1 MFFNPS
7 RLEVAYCIVSF
18 LLDFEDTMLKLKSA
32 DQPHSGLGSFISSS
46 KLTGYCLTLIIL
58 ILVNLVDES
67 DGGGTG
73 GQDQLDLP
81 SVAAH
86 SSLIHRF
93 PQKIRHVRGKY
104 KHKEEV
110 VKKIEHDHPCK
121 LTEAAVKI
129 TFPGMKD
136 QVLVSFLGY
145 KEPNLV
151 PVLRCKGLCGNE
163 ALSPVACVPTKL
175 RYRKVKMQIKTQY
188 LGHESKEK
196 YRELVLEEHEECGCR
211 CLNVRPEHC
220 MEPSLFNNETCSCK
234 CDTSLYNRDQIRCE
248 TFNDRTWDPVTCT
261 CRHIEE
267 GRLLDGP
274 KQGDDARKAAEA
286 AGINPGDGQYHDHRH
301 HHKKSSRPGHDVDPA
316 VVSWVGEDEL
326 GKTRVA
332 VMPKHAQNSS
342 INNGWMAIAICT
354 FLVIVFATTTVYYWQ
369 KAKKMA
375 KDLFA
380 EKEANDQDEDDDDDD
395 EDIEVPSPPPKPSG
409 KKPFDPDNETALNSP
424 LSLQK
429 VMLNNHNQI
438 GLIKSPVEIVK
449 KLCDNKSKLSN
460 HVNMHPK
467 GSSSSH
473 LLLNGLVKGSP
484 KVLSKSGSKS
494 KIIDPNEENAR
505 MMIDSSDSEP
515 ELELNGAASDSP
527 EVAENIEVTMA
538 KSATTAPHK
547 NLMELLLA
555 AAAKRDNSNKHQYHN
570 QSNGIAKA
578 ASMSELEASQLE
590 PDHHHRSQNLQ
601 PNHHRSHHHHH
612 HHHDHDHRQMHN
624 HRNGAS
630 SRSVNH
636 HKSNFSVNRE
646 IVTTRVSNQSSNA
659 RQHKRST
666 SNYNNDE
673 LEAIEHAIES
683 DFGPPCNECVHAS
696 LLRPTASTAA
706 STHSKR
712 PPARNQQPPRH
723 MLQHQHSFHHPHP
736 PQAPPSEAQH
746 PYRPQHH
753 NSHTLDR
760 RHHRRSNASSTTRPR
775 SRLYHG
781 SFGQLLDDEDLLQQ
795 CLATLMMDAAIL
807 RQQQQIQQEQLQLQQ
822 EQLQQQQSVI
832 EKQKYAKSMKAATA
846 ASKAAEAAEATD
858 TQSVIESIAG
868 DGATVVTVD
877 RLEVS
882 VEVVDD
888 GEQSPVEDQGDV
900 LDGGLD
906 RGC

>member
-18 LLDFEDTMLKLKSA
+18 LLDFEDTMLKLKSP
-32 DQPHSGLGSFISSS
+32 DQPQSGLGSFISSS

-67 DGGGTG
+67 DGGPG
-73 GQDQLDLP
+73 GQDLGLP

-86 SSLIHRF
+86 ATLIHRF

-342 INNGWMAIAICT
+342 LNNGWMAIAICT

-380 EKEANDQDEDDDDDD
+380 EKEANEDDDEDDDDD
-395 EDIEVPSPPPKPSG
+395 DIEVPSPPPKPSG
-409 KKPFDPDNETALNSP
+409 KKPFDDNETALNSP

-438 GLIKSPVEIVK
+438 GRIKSPVEIVK
-449 KLCDNKSKLSN
+449 KLCDSKSKLSN

-484 KVLSKSGSKS
+484 KILNKSGSKS

-505 MMIDSSDSEP
+505 MMIESSDSEP

-527 EVAENIEVTMA
+527 EAAEAIEVTMA
-538 KSATTAPHK
+538 TAPHK

-612 HHHDHDHRQMHN
+612 HHHDHDHRQVHN

-673 LEAIEHAIES
+673 LEAIEHAMES
-683 DFGPPCNECVHAS
+683 DLGPPCNECVHAS
-696 LLRPTASTAA
+696 LLRPTATTA

-712 PPARNQQPPRH
+712 PPARNQQPPQPHNSRH
-723 MLQHQHSFHHPHP
+723 LLQHQHSFHHPHP
-736 PQAPPSEAQH
+736 PQPPSEAVQPQH
-746 PYRPQHH
+746 SYRPQHH

-760 RHHRRSNASSTTRPR
+760 RHHRRSNASSATRPR

-832 EKQKYAKSMKAATA
+832 EKQKYAKSMKVAA

-868 DGATVVTVD
+868 DGATVITVD

-888 GEQSPVEDQGDV
+888 GEQSPGEDQGGV
-900 LDGGLD
+900 LDDGLD

>member
-7 RLEVAYCIVSF
+7 SLEEDVAIVSF
-18 LLDFEDTMLKLKSA
+18 LLDFEDTMKLKLLT
-32 DQPHSGLGSFISSS
+32 DISGILS
-46 KLTGYCLTLIIL
+46 LILLIL
-58 ILVNLVDES
+58 INLIDES
-67 DGGGTG
+67 DGGTG
-73 GQDQLDLP
+73 NNQEVALEEVP

-93 PQKIRHVRGKY
+93 PKKIRHIRGKY
-104 KHKEEV
+104 KDKEEV
-110 VKKIEHDHPCK
+110 VKKIEHDHPCR

-129 TFPGMKD
+129 TFPGMKEE
-136 QVLVSFLGY
+136 VLVSFLGY

-188 LGHESKEK
+188 LGHESQERF
-196 YRELVLEEHEECGCR
+196 RELVLEEHEECGCR

-261 CRHIEE
+261 CRRIEE

-286 AGINPGDGQYHDHRH
+286 AGINPGDWQIHDHRH
-301 HHKKSSRPGHDVDPA
+301 GHKKSSRPGHDVDPA
-316 VVSWVGEDEL
+316 VVSWVDE

-332 VMPKHAQNSS
+332 VMPKAQSS
-342 INNGWMAIAICT
+342 ANNGWMAIAICT

-380 EKEANDQDEDDDDDD
+380 EKEANDPDEDDDDD
-395 EDIEVPSPPPKPSG
+395 DIEVPSPPPKPSG
-409 KKPFDPDNETALNSP
+409 KRPYDSDTGETNALVSSP

-429 VMLNNHNQI
+429 VMLNNH
-438 GLIKSPVEIVK
+438 GIKSPVEIVK
-449 KLCDNKSKLSN
+449 KLCDNKQKLSN

-467 GSSSSH
+467 GMHSGSH
-473 LLLNGLVKGSP
+473 VMLNGLVKSSP
-484 KVLSKSGSKS
+484 KIVSKSNSKS
-494 KIIDPNEENAR
+494 KIIDHEESK
-505 MMIDSSDSEP
+505 MMLSSDSEVD
-515 ELELNGAASDSP
+515 LENEMAASSP
-527 EVAENIEVTMA
+527 EVAAEAVEAAATA
-538 KSATTAPHK
+538 KNAAPHK

-555 AAAKRDNSNKHQYHN
+555 AAAKRDNSNKHHH

-590 PDHHHRSQNLQ
+590 PDHHRSQL
-601 PNHHRSHHHHH
+601 PNHHRHHHHH
-612 HHHDHDHRQMHN
+612 HHYGGSNQQPPHHN
-624 HRNGAS
+624 RNHT
-630 SRSVNH
+630 SRSNVN

-646 IVTTRVSNQSSNA
+646 VVTTRTVSQS
-659 RQHKRST
+659 QHRRST

-673 LEAIEHAIES
+673 LEAIEHAI
-683 DFGPPCNECVHAS
+683 DVPDDVDYDNHGLPACHDCVHAS
-696 LLRPTASTAA
+696 LLRPQG
-706 STHSKR
+706 KR
-712 PPARNQQPPRH
+712 PQPRQQPQQQPHSRH

-736 PQAPPSEAQH
+736 QQPPE
-746 PYRPQHH
+746 YRPQH
-753 NSHTLDR
+753 SHTLDR
-760 RHHRRSNASSTTRPR
+760 RYHRPRSNRPR

-832 EKQKYAKSMKAATA
+832 EKQKYAKIKARAELEA
-846 ASKAAEAAEATD
+846 AAAAAAAEANNGTD

-888 GEQSPVEDQGDV
+888 TGSDQPPDNND
-900 LDGGLD
+900 DGGGLNGLQ
-906 RGC
+906 GC